1 MILSVCGCVVDAI
14 LYELVLMSVDVVSE
28 VVVSSV
34 VCIDVGSDVT
44 DVGNGA
50 VVDLG
55 VTDDIV
61 GVESVATSV
70 LAVVDLVEAVIII
83 ERDDVWSVVLVAVPV
98 VIV

>member
-1 MILSVCGCVVDAI
+1 
-14 LYELVLMSVDVVSE
+14 MSVDVVSE

-55 VTDDIV
+55 VTGDIV

-70 LAVVDLVEAVIII
+70 VAVVELVEAVIII